1 MRTDAPPLLPIFRSR
16 GQGRLL
22 ARVFL
27 HPEEPIPLA
36 GLAREVGL
44 DAATVLREV
53 NRLEQAGLV
62 VSTRIGRA
70 RVVRPDERSPFY
82 PELSALLFKAFGPAT
97 VLARRLTG
105 VQGIEAAYVF
115 GSWASRYHG
124 ELGPAPGDID
134 LLVVGRPDRRT
145 LGQVCREA
153 SRELGLE
160 VTPTIVPKDAWD
172 SDKTG
177 FVRSLKKE
185 PLVTLLDGADDR
197 G

>member
-27 HPEEPIPLA
+27 HPEEPMPLA
-36 GLAREVGL
+36 GLAREIGL

-62 VSTRIGRA
+62 VSARIGRA

-82 PELSALLFKAFGPAT
+82 PELSALIFKAFGPST
-97 VLARRLTG
+97 VLARMLRGLPG
-105 VQGIEAAYVF
+105 VEAAYIF

-124 ELGPAPGDID
+124 EAGPAPADID
-134 LLVVGRPDRRT
+134 LLVVGRPDRRA
-145 LGQVCREA
+145 LGRVCREVG
-153 SRELGLE
+153 RELGLE
-160 VTPTIVPKDAWD
+160 VNPTVVTKESWD
-172 SDKTG
+172 SGETR
-177 FVRSLKKE
+177 FVRSLKQA
-185 PLVTLLDGADDR
+185 PLVALDEAHDR

>member
-1 MRTDAPPLLPIFRSR
+1 MRTDAPLLLPIFRSR

-27 HPEEPIPLA
+27 QPEEPLPLA

-62 VSTRIGRA
+62 VSNRIGRA

-82 PELSALLFKAFGPAT
+82 PELSALIFKAFGPSA
-97 VLARRLTG
+97 VLARRLRGLPG
-105 VQGIEAAYVF
+105 VKAAYIF
-115 GSWASRYHG
+115 GSWASRFHG
-124 ELGPAPGDID
+124 EAGPAPGDID
-134 LLVVGRPDRRT
+134 LLVIGRPDRRA
-145 LGQVCREA
+145 LARLCREA
-153 SRELGLE
+153 GRELGLDVNPTV
-160 VTPTIVPKDAWD
+160 VTKESWD

-177 FVRSLKKE
+177 FVRSLKQA
-185 PLVTLLDGADDR
+185 PLVPLVDAAHDR